1 MTQTP
6 PLAKAQTALGKQ
18 INVLWKRSVSVP
30 LPKFYE
36 ILLPPGAVLRWD
48 RGGGTSPPNVGQ
60 PPPNILVPTAKIRIL
75 KI

>member
-48 RGGGTSPPNVGQ
+48 RGGAQVPPMLASPPQYFGSNSK
-60 PPPNILVPTAKIRIL
+60 NTYS
-75 KI
+75 